1 MKQIFL
7 FLLFPAFLA
16 AQNFSISPAAPKAGD
31 VVRLEFDLSKSKL
44 RAAREIEIVVL
55 EFAEGK
61 ADMAAVALLRAGNK
75 MVGIF
80 TLNAKSQAAVASLRA
95 EEMWD
100 NNAGEGYFISVHD
113 PASGK
118 PSAES
123 MAAAAALYRD
133 YGALLELNR
142 TPSVAWGLLQQAV
155 SAQPDLKR
163 KYLSTYVG
171 TLLATKK
178 GDEGKQAA
186 MAFYADIEA
195 DAKATESEL
204 NAAMRHYERNG
215 EMDRAKSLKERVR
228 SAFPQGSF
236 VKSEKRKNIFNES
249 NLAKAEEMLAT
260 YIGQH
265 PAEDEAEREA
275 VASIRSNLAS
285 KWADQGNWEK
295 FRAITAQLPDN
306 ERASAYNNLA
316 WELAEKGEE
325 LENAR
330 IFAATAT
337 EWARREMAAPTAPR
351 PSLTTHLEW
360 AGINRQN
367 FAQYADTYAFVLDK
381 SGDAR
386 GAADLQ
392 AEVVGITKGR
402 QAEMNER
409 YTAFLERAA
418 DPQLRARLEDFILK
432 GHATAKMREQFKKI
446 YLAEERSEAGH
457 AAYFAGLEKAAK
469 TARQKELN
477 AKMLDEPAVPFKLQN
492 LQGES
497 VSLESLRGKVVVV
510 DFWAT
515 WCGPCKASFPG
526 MQKAVNQYKD
536 DSNVA
541 FLFVDS
547 WERASDKAKNAS
559 DFISS
564 KGYTF
569 NVLLDNDDKV
579 IAAYGVSGIPTKY
592 VLDRNGKI
600 RFKAIGFE
608 GDDDALAEELS
619 LMIEAA
625 RAQ

>member
-100 NNAGEGYFISVHD
+100 NNAGEGYFISIHD

-133 YGALLELNR
+133 YGAFLELNR

-204 NAAMRHYERNG
+204 NAAMRYYERNG
-215 EMDRAKSLKERVR
+215 EMDRAKALKERVR

-446 YLAEERSEAGH
+446 YLAEERSEAGY

-469 TARQKELN
+469 TARQKELS

-625 RAQ
+625 RAR

>member
-1 MKQIFL
+1 MKNLLF
-7 FLLFPAFLA
+7 FLLFPALLG
-16 AQNFSISPAAPKAGD
+16 AQNFNISPAAPKAGD
-31 VVRLEFDLSKSKL
+31 MVRLEFDLSKSKL

-55 EFAEGK
+55 EFANGK
-61 ADMAAVALLRAGNK
+61 ASMAEVARLRTGDK

-80 TLNAKSQAAVASLRA
+80 TLNAKAQAAVASLRA
-95 EEMWD
+95 QETWD
-100 NNAGEGYFISVHD
+100 NNGGEGYFVTIHD
-113 PASGK
+113 PATSK

-155 SAQPDLKR
+155 GAQPDLKR
-163 KYLSTYVG
+163 KYANTYVG
-171 TLLATKK
+171 TLLATKT

-195 DAKATESEL
+195 DPKAAESEL
-204 NAAMRHYERNG
+204 NAAVRYYERNG
-215 EMDRAKSLKERVR
+215 EADRAKTLKERVR

-236 VKSEKRKNIFNES
+236 VKTEKRKNIFNES

-265 PAEDEAEREA
+265 PAEDEAEQNA
-275 VASIRSNLAS
+275 INSIRGNLAS

-295 FRAITAQLPDN
+295 FRAISAQLPDN

-325 LENAR
+325 QENAR

-337 EWARREMAAPTAPR
+337 EWARREMTAPSTPR
-351 PSLTTHLEW
+351 DPLDTPLEW
-360 AGINRQN
+360 AENHRQT

-386 GAADLQ
+386 GAADIQ
-392 AEVVGITKGR
+392 AEVVAITKGR
-402 QAEMNER
+402 QSEMNER

-418 DPQLRARLEDFILK
+418 DPRLRQELERFVVE
-432 GHATAKMREQFKKI
+432 GHATAKMKEQFKKI
-446 YLAEERSEAGH
+446 YLAEDRSEAGH

-469 TARQKELN
+469 AARQKELQ
-477 AKMLDEPAVPFKLQN
+477 AKMLDEPAAAFKLQN
-492 LQGES
+492 LKGES

-536 DSNVA
+536 DPNVA
-541 FLFVDS
+541 FLFIDS
-547 WERASDKAKNAS
+547 WERASDKAKNAG
-559 DFISS
+559 DFIAS

-592 VLDRNGKI
+592 VLDRSGKI